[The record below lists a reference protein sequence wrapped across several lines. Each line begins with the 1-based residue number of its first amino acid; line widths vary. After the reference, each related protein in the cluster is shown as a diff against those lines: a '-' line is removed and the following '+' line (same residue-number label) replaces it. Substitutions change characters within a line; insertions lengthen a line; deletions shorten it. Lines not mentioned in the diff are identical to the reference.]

1 MLGVNII
8 RLGQE
13 GRGGQKEYER
23 KFYINFIPIP
33 PSWGGRQLWRVNQ
46 KNRRDHTKLYT
57 TDWTTSTFMQQA
69 LTIFNSRC
77 IVQCRAGRGGSLVHY
92 SQGVRISNFHRFFTK
107 PPTPPCISSHPPPCI
122 CVFYYLSLVL
132 WVWGEKIGN
141 WVLDF
146 CPHPASSKFWR
157 KWELS
162 HFGGNRKH
170 KKRWRWWI
178 LVVYAPE
185 TQRVMQFRKLTKCW
199 LCTLCKHD
207 NAHIIYKTSQEL
219 RILSSVT
226 LNCQV
231 TKIVMKS
238 GSQFSI
244 LLSVCQI
251 SQVSRISLR
260 VLSKCIYLCHCL
272 CLFICLCH
280 CPF

>member
-1 MLGVNII
+1 M
-8 RLGQE
+8 
-13 GRGGQKEYER
+13 
-23 KFYINFIPIP
+23 
-33 PSWGGRQLWRVNQ
+33 
-46 KNRRDHTKLYT
+46 
-57 TDWTTSTFMQQA
+57 
-69 LTIFNSRC
+69 
-77 IVQCRAGRGGSLVHY
+77 
-92 SQGVRISNFHRFFTK
+92 
-107 PPTPPCISSHPPPCI
+107 
-122 CVFYYLSLVL
+122 
-132 WVWGEKIGN
+132 
-141 WVLDF
+141 
-146 CPHPASSKFWR
+146 
-157 KWELS
+157 
-162 HFGGNRKH
+162 
-170 KKRWRWWI
+170 
-178 LVVYAPE
+178 VVYAPE

-272 CLFICLCH
+272 CLFIYLCH
-280 CPF
+280 CPFLFRSCLLITLIKCLKGHKALRSLFEGVL

>member
-1 MLGVNII
+1 MQDGEGVLYII
-8 RLGQE
+8 HRVSGSPTSTASSQNHRHLHA
-13 GRGGQKEYER
+13 
-23 KFYINFIPIP
+23 FPHIP
-33 PSWGGRQLWRVNQ
+33 PKYMCLLLFIIGALSVGREDR
-46 KNRRDHTKLYT
+46 KL
-57 TDWTTSTFMQQA
+57 
-69 LTIFNSRC
+69 
-77 IVQCRAGRGGSLVHY
+77 G
-92 SQGVRISNFHRFFTK
+92 
-107 PPTPPCISSHPPPCI
+107 
-122 CVFYYLSLVL
+122 
-132 WVWGEKIGN
+132 IG
-141 WVLDF
+141 LL
-146 CPHPASSKFWR
+146 PAPASSKFWR

-238 GSQFSI
+238 GSQ
-244 LLSVCQI
+244 LSEI
-251 SQVSRISLR
+251 
-260 VLSKCIYLCHCL
+260 
-272 CLFICLCH
+272 
-280 CPF
+280 